1 MGKVVVGTLIP
12 FDEVDREASLSHFVP
27 ISDVSLLSRNDLDTG
42 FAVRESDDS
51 EDAGLV
57 NDSLRFFGVR
67 EAVGDGD
74 VAVSLGVDSCHLAAE
89 ELTVGGGVTPLID
102 SDIVMDHL
110 MKDGVFNKGF
120 GEVNTDV
127 DAEDEILVAV
137 FAEETLLAAGEGDFA
152 EEAFCMGEFDGDR
165 RKRPTEIAGV
175 VLVKTGLDIG
185 DGGDHDWKG

>member
-1 MGKVVVGTLIP
+1 MGKVVVGTLVP
-12 FDEVDREASLSHFVP
+12 GNRVDREASLSHFVP
-27 ISDVSLLSRNDLDTG
+27 IPDVLLLGRNDLDTG

-67 EAVGDGD
+67 EAVGDCD
-74 VAVSLGVDSCHLAAE
+74 VAVTFGIDTRHLAAE
-89 ELTVGGGVTPLID
+89 ELAVSRGVAELVD

-110 MKDGVFNKGF
+110 MKDGVFDESF
-120 GEVNTDV
+120 REVDTDV
-127 DAEDEILVAV
+127 DTKDEILVAV
-137 FAEETLLAAGEGDFA
+137 FAEDALFAAGEGDFA

-165 RKRPTEIAGV
+165 RKRPTEIASV
-175 VLVKTGLDIG
+175 VLVKAGLDIR